1 MNRYNDEVIKVLKN
15 AEIEAKKTNSSFVGT
30 EHLLLSFIKENSVVK
45 NIFND
50 NKVYYENIYEK
61 LINEKNNSKN
71 HDVVYYTATLKKIID
86 SSFVPNKNDGVLEI
100 FLPNLVLSCLD
111 DTSSK
116 AYNLLKNEN
125 VDLKELYKDICK
137 LLLVKKQNLLSELGL
152 DLTEYVKREKY
163 EMVIGRDKEI
173 NRIVEILARKNK
185 NNPILLGK
193 AGVGKTA
200 IVEEL
205 ARRINKGDVP
215 NILINKKIVSINLAE
230 LISGTKYRGE
240 FEEKMGKIIK
250 ELEQNENVI
259 LFIDEIH
266 TLVGA
271 GGAEGAID
279 ASNILKPVLARG
291 QARCIGATTL
301 QEYKKTIEKDSAL
314 DRRFQKI
321 IIEEPN
327 EEEMKFILNNIKSN
341 YEAYH
346 NVIVPKYILNSIP
359 FLTKKYLTDRNEPD
373 KSIDILDEICAKT
386 SVYSNIKQQIKLKEN
401 IKKLEMSKQNK
412 ILQNE
417 FNEAINDSIIIKKL
431 EDKLVSLN
439 DSEHKKKVT
448 KKTLKDVLELK
459 CNTDIYELKN
469 NEKEI
474 IKLKKYLKNIII
486 NQDGAVDE
494 LVNIYKMYKE
504 KKNLIPTTLLING
517 KKGTGKRTLINSLAS
532 FTKTNI
538 ITINMNEFKN
548 ELSLNKIV
556 GAPHGYVGYNDNN
569 TLFEELKLNPN
580 SIIIIENFENA
591 HNSIR
596 SLFEDI
602 INNGKIKNSKN
613 EQIFFQNTFII
624 FIRENYNENN
634 IGFVGYEYEEKNEF
648 YEKIVNKINM
658 NDLDEN
664 DIIKIIM
671 KKNND
676 LKSSEIQD
684 LVAKSSYK
692 KMGASKL
699 EKLLEYTH

>member
-240 FEEKMGKIIK
+240 FEAKMGKIIK

-486 NQDGAVDE
+486 NQDGAIDE

-517 KKGTGKRTLINSLAS
+517 RKGTGKRTLINSLAS

-602 INNGKIKNSKN
+602 INKGKIKNSKN

-658 NDLDEN
+658 NYLDEN
-664 DIIKIIM
+664 DIVKIIL

-699 EKLLEYTH
+699 EKLLECTH

>member
-486 NQDGAVDE
+486 NQDEAIDE

-517 KKGTGKRTLINSLAS
+517 RKGTGKRTLINSLAS

-602 INNGKIKNSKN
+602 INKGKIKNSKN

-658 NDLDEN
+658 NYLDEN
-664 DIIKIIM
+664 DIVKIIL

-699 EKLLEYTH
+699 EKLLECTH

>member
-359 FLTKKYLTDRNEPD
+359 F
-373 KSIDILDEICAKT
+373 
-386 SVYSNIKQQIKLKEN
+386 
-401 IKKLEMSKQNK
+401 
-412 ILQNE
+412 
-417 FNEAINDSIIIKKL
+417 
-431 EDKLVSLN
+431 
-439 DSEHKKKVT
+439 
-448 KKTLKDVLELK
+448 
-459 CNTDIYELKN
+459 
-469 NEKEI
+469 
-474 IKLKKYLKNIII
+474 
-486 NQDGAVDE
+486 
-494 LVNIYKMYKE
+494 
-504 KKNLIPTTLLING
+504 
-517 KKGTGKRTLINSLAS
+517 
-532 FTKTNI
+532 
-538 ITINMNEFKN
+538 
-548 ELSLNKIV
+548 
-556 GAPHGYVGYNDNN
+556 
-569 TLFEELKLNPN
+569 
-580 SIIIIENFENA
+580 
-591 HNSIR
+591 
-596 SLFEDI
+596 
-602 INNGKIKNSKN
+602 
-613 EQIFFQNTFII
+613 
-624 FIRENYNENN
+624 
-634 IGFVGYEYEEKNEF
+634 
-648 YEKIVNKINM
+648 
-658 NDLDEN
+658 
-664 DIIKIIM
+664 
-671 KKNND
+671 
-676 LKSSEIQD
+676 
-684 LVAKSSYK
+684 
-692 KMGASKL
+692 
-699 EKLLEYTH
+699 